1 MEQADVVIIGG
12 AVVGASTAWHLACA
26 LGEKARVVVLEKDFS
41 YARSA
46 TALSVTSI
54 RQQFSCAVNIRA
66 SLYGLAFI
74 RAARE
79 RFGADFGFHEH
90 GYLFLASAAGRSAL
104 AANLAIQHAEG
115 ADIVWHEPAELAAR
129 FPWLNTEGLAAG
141 SWGRS
146 GEGWF
151 DGYGL
156 MQAMRRE
163 ARAAGVTWREAK
175 AAGIDGQVVRLADG
189 GAIRAGRIVIAA
201 GTGSTSLA
209 ASAGIVLPVHTRKR
223 MVFTFRCAEAIARM
237 PLLIDPTGVYARP
250 EGDGYLCGL
259 APAEHEDPDV
269 GDEDGPAWEPDW
281 SWFEERVW
289 PVLAA
294 RVPAFE
300 AIRTGRAWACH
311 YDLNLFD
318 HNALIGPWPAAPHI
332 LLATGFSGH
341 GMQQAP
347 AAGRVIAEHLAGRPP
362 SVDLADLS
370 PARLLDGRRVQE
382 RNVW

>member
-1 MEQADVVIIGG
+1 MDQADVVIVGG
-12 AVVGASTAWHLACA
+12 AVMGASTAWHLACA
-26 LGEKARVVVLEKDFS
+26 LQSRARVVVLEKDFS

-74 RAARE
+74 RAARAT
-79 RFGADFGFHEH
+79 FGADFGFHEH
-90 GYLFLASAAGRSAL
+90 GYLFLASDAGRAAL
-104 AANLAIQHAEG
+104 AENLATQHAAG
-115 ADIVWHEPAELAAR
+115 ADIVWHEPQDLAAR

-141 SWGRS
+141 AWGRS

-156 MQAMRRE
+156 MQAMRRD
-163 ARAAGVTWREAK
+163 ARAAGVTWREAE
-175 AAGIDGQVVRLADG
+175 AVAIENDVVRLADG
-189 GAIRAGRIVIAA
+189 GTIRAERIVIAA
-201 GTGSTSLA
+201 GTGSTALA
-209 ASAGIVLPVHTRKR
+209 ASAGIAIPVRARKR
-223 MVFTFRCAEAIARM
+223 MVFTFRCAEKISRM
-237 PLLIDPTGVYARP
+237 PLLIDPSGVYARP
-250 EGDGYLCGL
+250 EGDGFLCGL
-259 APAEHEDPDV
+259 APPEHEDPDA
-269 GDEDGPAWEPDW
+269 GDDFEPDW
-281 SWFEERVW
+281 TWFEERVW

-318 HNALIGPWPAAPHI
+318 HNALVGPWPDAPHI
-332 LLATGFSGH
+332 LLACGFSGH

-347 AAGRVIAEHLAGRPP
+347 AVGRVLAEQLAGQPP
-362 SVDLADLS
+362 TLDLAELS
-370 PARLLDGRRVQE
+370 PARLLSGQRVLE

>member
-1 MEQADVVIIGG
+1 MDQADVVIIGG
-12 AVVGASTAWHLACA
+12 AVMGASTAWHLACA
-26 LGEKARVVVLEKDFS
+26 LGKSARVVVLEKDFS
-41 YARSA
+41 YARAA

-79 RFGADFGFHEH
+79 RFGADFGFHEN
-90 GYLFLASAAGRSAL
+90 GYLFLATDSGRAAL
-104 AANLAIQHAEG
+104 AENLVTQRAEG
-115 ADIVWHEPAELAAR
+115 GDILWHEPADLAAR
-129 FPWLNTEGLAAG
+129 FPWLATEGLAAG

-156 MQAMRRE
+156 MQAMRRQ
-163 ARAAGVTWREAK
+163 AREAGVTWREAE
-175 AAGIDGQVVRLADG
+175 AVAIDGNIVRLADG
-189 GAIRAGRIVIAA
+189 SAIRAEKIVIAA
-201 GTGSTSLA
+201 GTGSAPLA
-209 ASAGIVLPVHTRKR
+209 ATAGIAIPVAARKR
-223 MVFTFRCAEAIARM
+223 MVFTFRCAEKIPRM
-237 PLLIDPTGVYARP
+237 PLLIDPSGVYARP
-250 EGDGYLCGL
+250 EGDGFLCGL
-259 APAEHEDPDV
+259 APAEHEDSDA
-269 GDEDGPAWEPDW
+269 GDDYEPDW
-281 SWFEERVW
+281 NWFEERVW

-318 HNALIGPWPAAPHI
+318 HNALVGPWPDAPHI
-332 LLATGFSGH
+332 LLACGFSGH

-347 AAGRVIAEHLAGRPP
+347 AVGRVIAEHLAGVPQTL
-362 SVDLADLS
+362 DLAELS
-370 PARLLDGRRVQE
+370 PRRLLSGQRVLE